1 MGGALSP
8 RWSPEKSDSD
18 VRTQRRGAVRG
29 RKPEGQRPKARWE
42 QRVQGAPVCVRWEED
57 KLGPGTQLRGGQ
69 GDLVKSRP
77 GRVGVEGY
85 RGAGFQ
91 GGRKKNCLRINE

>member
-42 QRVQGAPVCVRWEED
+42 QRVQRAPVCVRWEED

-77 GRVGVEGY
+77 GRVGSRAIV
-85 RGAGFQ
+85 
-91 GGRKKNCLRINE
+91 GRVSREDAKKIV